1 MNTFLLILV
10 IASIHTSR
18 IKNDTARVAC
28 GLGLTGLA
36 VVVGFF
42 SFL

>member
-1 MNTFLLILV
+1 MMTFMAILV